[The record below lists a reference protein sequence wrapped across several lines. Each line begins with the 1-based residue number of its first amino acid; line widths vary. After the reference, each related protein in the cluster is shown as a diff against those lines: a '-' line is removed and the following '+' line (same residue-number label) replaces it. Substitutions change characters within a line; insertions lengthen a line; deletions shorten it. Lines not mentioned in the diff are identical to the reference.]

1 MTELEKDGTMK
12 GDSLDENPP
21 SFAHQEKR
29 ESILPEIE
37 GRGGN
42 NLNAVFENPLAGIPR
57 EQLLRDVEEFCS
69 KYNLMA
75 DLKVFQK
82 GALISQAPESAASLP
97 ELDESERMALTR
109 EHTHKW
115 SQPWQLYFLAS
126 TSALNNVHGSY

>member
-1 MTELEKDGTMK
+1 MNELEKSGATKD
-12 GDSLDENPP
+12 DSLDENPP
-21 SFAHQEKR
+21 SFVHQEKR
-29 ESILPEIE
+29 ESVLPEIE
-37 GRGGN
+37 GRGA

-97 ELDESERMALTR
+97 ELDETERLALTR

-126 TSALNNVHGSY
+126 MSALNNGHDSY